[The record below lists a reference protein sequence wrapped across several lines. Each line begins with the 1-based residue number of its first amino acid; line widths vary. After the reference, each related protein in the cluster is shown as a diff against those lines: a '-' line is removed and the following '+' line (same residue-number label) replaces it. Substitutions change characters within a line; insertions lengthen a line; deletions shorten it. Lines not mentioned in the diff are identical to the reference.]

1 MIDNP
6 LPNQVMQEMDAIQK
20 AADFED
26 YCKNH
31 AIEIAKHYKVH
42 DELHDDFAE
51 WYHDYMS
58 QNSESFDHTCIYL
71 DSDYIVDW
79 WEAESYLFDDF
90 DSPYMEI
97 TKWKIYLILR
107 FVLTATYPAILVRV
121 DLLTDTQ
128 STMMM

>member
-6 LPNQVMQEMDAIQK
+6 LPTQVQQELNTFQK
-20 AADFED
+20 YSDFED

-31 AIEIAKHYKVH
+31 AVEIAKHYKVH
-42 DELHDDFAE
+42 PDLYDDFAE

-58 QNSESFDHTCIYL
+58 QNPELFDETCITL

-79 WEAESYLFDDF
+79 WETESYLYDDF

-97 TKWKIYLILR
+97 KK
-107 FVLTATYPAILVRV
+107 
-121 DLLTDTQ
+121 
-128 STMMM
+128 